1 MGDRIDAASI
11 VGKRP
16 FGDRGTPPRLPKRAG
31 MTADSDDA
39 WAPLP
44 ADAQCAHPGELAMLG
59 KRELPPPPAPES
71 APSAASPAAVPDK
84 VAPAPEPEDPAVL
97 HALAALRAKIAAAPA
112 PTSMVAEVEERHR
125 RELRRQQRRRQPPAA
140 ELQAAV
146 VRAPVVAAEPAAEG
160 APAVTPAT
168 AVPAATLA
176 PPTQDVATTAGAI
189 ADDRDPREDEPWFHE
204 LPDVEQQRLR
214 RAWAEKRAAAVR
226 AASNVAR
233 NGNERLLAGVLVFI
247 AVMLLGTRV
256 NWHATLGAGIVC
268 GIWWRHARADRFLD
282 PLRAFACMAVTQA
295 LAMLVNGSPSPQLFM
310 DAPLLV
316 AFAALVGFDGEM
328 RRTGGFDVR

>member
-1 MGDRIDAASI
+1 
-11 VGKRP
+11 
-16 FGDRGTPPRLPKRAG
+16 

-39 WAPLP
+39 WALLP

-59 KRELPPPPAPES
+59 KRELPPPPSPAKAELAPT
-71 APSAASPAAVPDK
+71 PPAASPPAVPAK
-84 VAPAPEPEDPAVL
+84 VAKAAEPEDPAVL
-97 HALAALRAKIAAAPA
+97 QALAALRAKIAAAPA

-125 RELRRQQRRRQPPAA
+125 RERLRQLRRRQQPAA
-140 ELQAAV
+140 DLQAAV
-146 VRAPVVAAEPAAEG
+146 VRAPVVDSAPMAEAP
-160 APAVTPAT
+160 PAVTT
-168 AVPAATLA
+168 PAAVTLGATPAA
-176 PPTQDVATTAGAI
+176 PAPVAAAPAGAPI
-189 ADDRDPREDEPWFHE
+189 PDDSDPREDEPWFHE

-214 RAWAEKRAAAVR
+214 RVWAEKRAAVAR
-226 AASNVAR
+226 TASNVAR
-233 NGNERLLAGVLVFI
+233 NGNERLLAGVLVFV
-247 AVMLLGTRV
+247 AVMLLGTRL

-282 PLRAFACMAVTQA
+282 PLRAFLCLAVLQG
-295 LAMLVNGSPSPQLFM
+295 LAMLVSGSPSPQLFM